1 MTSARQDIEP
11 EMMTRL
17 LSSDADESHDQT
29 RSVIEHILKPT
40 AEPVGKDE
48 LAKWIN
54 FQEWLEHDA
63 PYEVVIP
70 FLKSISDAYLELIA
84 KFPATLQLRM
94 RRDVSA
100 LVTAVEAS
108 AVVHRAQRKTDQA
121 GRIIAELEDYQHAHG
136 AFNEGMAALYDMRP
150 AAAIKATL
158 KAVIAIAEEAENAG
172 VADPDL
178 QREYDS
184 QKSYRITVEAVRKKL
199 GVASKE
205 TAAQRMEK
213 LTDFDFIEEDE
224 SRRGKGR
231 GSPRFYTISDK
242 AAGGGAP
249 NVFPHPVDVAKI
261 TRGGGGVKTPV
272 QDIRDEQDDG
282 AVVGATRTSRTSRT
296 DGFTPPPP
304 SASSRENSA
313 KKRGNGQKPS
323 GLSAEQ
329 TYAAT
334 REAGGRLPL
343 WSDGGDFDVDLR
355 AVDPLLAG
363 RLLASLKAHHGEI
376 LEILK
381 REQAEGRP

>member
-1 MTSARQDIEP
+1 MTGMLRVLLSDGRLDHLIPLPSAKGGTPKTVHIKRNGPCVLLLTSARQDIEP

-29 RSVIEHILKPT
+29 RNVIAHILKPA

-48 LAKWIN
+48 LAKWVN
-54 FQEWLEHDA
+54 FQVWLEHGA

-70 FLKSISDAYLELIA
+70 FLKSISDAYLELIT

-108 AVVHRAQRKTDQA
+108 AVVHRAERKTDTA
-121 GRIIAELEDYQHAHG
+121 GRIIAELADYEHAHG

-150 AAAIKATL
+150 SAAIQAAL
-158 KAVIAIAEEAENAG
+158 NAVIAIAEEAENAG

-178 QREYDS
+178 AAGNTDS
-184 QKSYRITVEAVRKKL
+184 PKKSYRITVEAVRREL

-205 TAAQRMEK
+205 TAAQRDAEK
-213 LTDFDFIEEDE
+213 LVDFGFIEEDE

-231 GSPRFYTISDK
+231 GSPRFYTISGS

-249 NVFPHPVDVAKI
+249 NVFPHPFDVAKI
-261 TRGGGGVKTPV
+261 TRGGGVAKSPV

-282 AVVGATRTSRTSRT
+282 AGVAATRTSRTFCTADS
-296 DGFTPPPP
+296 TPLPLHCFRRVKAAP
-304 SASSRENSA
+304 
-313 KKRGNGQKPS
+313 K
-323 GLSAEQ
+323 SAE
-329 TYAAT
+329 T
-334 REAGGRLPL
+334 AGNPPG
-343 WSDGGDFDVDLR
+343 V
-355 AVDPLLAG
+355 
-363 RLLASLKAHHGEI
+363 
-376 LEILK
+376 
-381 REQAEGRP
+381 